1 MAEQIDRSSL
11 KAQMKALLR
20 DAQVSPKIMTALYLG
35 IVLVL
40 NTTDTLVDSSTT
52 GAMLSN
58 SLALFVSILSSL
70 LGYMLSVGFILYCMA
85 VRRNERAEFLTLFD
99 GFSFAGKIIGLMMA
113 EWFFVFL
120 WSMLFVVPGIIA
132 LYRYRFAVM
141 DLCENPWMGVMEA
154 LDMSKRQTAGYKTQ
168 LMMLDLSYLGW
179 GLLAS
184 LPSIYFTYQ
193 ETSAAL
199 TSLYSG
205 TGFAAISVV
214 PHSALE
220 AAVAGLWSLAV
231 SLFYLP
237 VYQCTEIGYYEV
249 AKTTSGL
256 SPNNPLPPHDD
267 RDEDG
272 DGSFF

>member
-1 MAEQIDRSSL
+1 MAEQIDRPGL
-11 KAQMKALLR
+11 KAQMKELLR

-35 IVLVL
+35 IALLL
-40 NTTDTLVDSSTT
+40 NATNALVDGSAS

-70 LGYMLSVGFILYCMA
+70 LSYMLSVGFILYCMA
-85 VRRNERAEFLTLFD
+85 VRRNERAEILTLFD
-99 GFSFAGKIIGLMMA
+99 GFSFAGKIIGLMVV

-120 WSMLFVVPGIIA
+120 WSMLFVIPGIIA
-132 LYRYRFAVM
+132 VYRYRFAIM
-141 DLCENPWMGVMEA
+141 NLCENPWMGVMEA
-154 LDMSKRQTAGYKTQ
+154 LDMSKRQTAGYKSQ

-184 LPSIYFTYQ
+184 LPSIYFIYQ

-199 TSLYSG
+199 NSLSG
-205 TGFAAISVV
+205 GTTFAAVSIV
-214 PHSALE
+214 PHSVLE
-220 AAVAGLWSLAV
+220 TAVVGLWSLV
-231 SLFYLP
+231 VCLFYLP

-256 SPNNPLPPHDD
+256 SPNAPLPPHDD
-267 RDEDG
+267 RDEGG
-272 DGSFF
+272 DNSFF